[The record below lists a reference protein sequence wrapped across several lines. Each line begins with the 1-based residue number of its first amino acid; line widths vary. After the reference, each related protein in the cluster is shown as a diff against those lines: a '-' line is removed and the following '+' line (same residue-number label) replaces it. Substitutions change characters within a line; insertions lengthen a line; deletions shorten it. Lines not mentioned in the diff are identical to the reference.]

1 MICCCCFHCSWMGE
15 SQRGKRKP
23 KGKSART
30 SCSPSVSCTGVWCGP
45 RVRGHS
51 VVCTS
56 LVSTLAMENFTC
68 LFPFFFSVHHVK
80 SLQTQRSFIYR
91 QRESDSRQAA
101 LLSSKIRK
109 RICSISWC
117 RVTRMK
123 TAYCVLFLLYFVNAF
138 YATVKIIYV
147 K

>member
-1 MICCCCFHCSWMGE
+1 MLLPLFLDGGKPERKEETQRKKRQDILQPFRGLHGSVAWPSGPWSFGGLYKFGE
-15 SQRGKRKP
+15 HTCYGK
-23 KGKSART
+23 
-30 SCSPSVSCTGVWCGP
+30 
-45 RVRGHS
+45 
-51 VVCTS
+51 
-56 LVSTLAMENFTC
+56 LYM
-68 LFPFFFSVHHVK
+68 PFSFLFSVRHVK
-80 SLQTQRSFIYR
+80 SLQTQRSFICR

-101 LLSSKIRK
+101 LLFSKTRK